1 MAQHVGICTEDD
13 NVVIRTK
20 PNVGIPGAPAM
31 PQSVQPSAPV
41 APSVGGGDLAQAP
54 VIRANGLPLG
64 AAEPRAAEVLLPR
77 VPNVRGAPW
86 RQDAELEGLRALVHQ
101 AEQDPGLAA
110 QAATQLLQAAQHRLE
125 ARGVAVKACVLAEG
139 HAGLQIQPNPDT
151 DLGAL
156 AHFLDA
162 QVDGFKLIYSPAKL
176 FADHTRGAVWGLH
189 RQVAAA
195 HDLVFEGQPDPI
207 TLHEVEHAVLN
218 YAEEQGARHR
228 WLGFMQSI
236 DGSPLSTV
244 DEAQGGYLTYCSIQ
258 EIPAYAAQIRA
269 LARRLQ
275 ACPEPGRDLT
285 ELQAMTRWGS
295 SLAGRLADVAQRS
308 LQTLEQTPE
317 HMIFE
322 GRKLVP
328 EGRDAA
334 QTPQVLW
341 LSVERPELRLSIPLV
356 EPALARAH
364 EVMMGAQGEAWH
376 EARAPLLAAARRELT
391 DLQARA
397 AGARESFDQVQK
409 AVSKADS
416 PSTIRAAA
424 RLALKNAGL

>member
-1 MAQHVGICTEDD
+1 M
-13 NVVIRTK
+13 IRAK
-20 PNVGIPGAPAM
+20 PNAGIPGLLPGAPSA
-31 PQSVQPSAPV
+31 APV
-41 APSVGGGDLAQAP
+41 APQVEAKAAADLGYAP
-54 VIRANGLPLG
+54 VINNDPGHFGQPQA
-64 AAEPRAAEVLLPR
+64 RAAEVMLPR
-77 VPNVRGAPW
+77 VPKVRGAPW
-86 RQDAELEGLRALVHQ
+86 TQDAHVADLRAMVQ
-101 AEQDPGLAA
+101 EAEQQPARA
-110 QAATQLLQAAQHRLE
+110 PQIAEQLMQAAQERLQ
-125 ARGVAVKACVLAEG
+125 AKGVAAKACVLAEG
-139 HAGLQIQPNPDT
+139 HAGLQIEPNANT

-156 AHFLDA
+156 AHFLHE

-195 HDLVFEGQPDPI
+195 HDLIFEGQPDPI

-258 EIPAYAAQIRA
+258 EIPAYAAQVRA

-275 ACPEPGRDLT
+275 ACPEPGKDLT
-285 ELQAMTRWGS
+285 ELQAMTQWGS

-308 LQTLEQTPE
+308 LQELERAPE

-334 QTPQVLW
+334 ETPQVLW
-341 LSVERPELRLSIPLV
+341 LSVERPELRLSLPLV
-356 EPALARAH
+356 EPALAQAC
-364 EVMMGAQGEAWH
+364 EDMMEAQGAAWH

-397 AGARESFDQVQK
+397 ARVRESFQSVQQ
-409 AVSKADS
+409 AVGKADH
-416 PSTIRAAA
+416 PATIRAAA
-424 RLALKNAGL
+424 RLALQHASL